1 MHHEKSIAHTHT
13 CTHTRTD
20 GPDITPGPM
29 QHYVL
34 VGDPVFLVCG
44 TSLVSN
50 PAATISWRDI
60 QGMEIQNAGRYT
72 YNNGPE
78 TVQLNFSF
86 TRTSDTGVWTCR
98 IVVIDNDVMTASEG
112 RLVPRDNKEIGE
124 EMYPIMLT
132 VVGTCLLSS
141 TI

>member
-1 MHHEKSIAHTHT
+1 
-13 CTHTRTD
+13 
-20 GPDITPGPM
+20 M

-34 VGDPVFLVCG
+34 VGDPVSLVCG

-50 PAATISWRDI
+50 PAATISWSDI

-72 YNNGPE
+72 FNNGPD
-78 TVQLNFSF
+78 TVHLNFSF
-86 TRTSDTGVWTCR
+86 TRANDTGVWICE

-124 EMYPIMLT
+124 EMYSIMLT
-132 VVGTCLLSS
+132 VVGTCLLTCTS
-141 TI
+141 